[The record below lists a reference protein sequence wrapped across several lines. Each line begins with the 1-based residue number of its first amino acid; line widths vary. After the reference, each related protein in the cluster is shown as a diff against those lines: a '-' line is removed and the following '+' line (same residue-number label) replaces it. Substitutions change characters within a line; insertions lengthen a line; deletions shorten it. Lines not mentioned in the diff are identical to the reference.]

1 MEHQSVISLG
11 SNIVGREESV
21 MVALTALREICSD
34 GVDSGVYLTRPVSG
48 VGDDYANAV
57 FCGCYY
63 GDPQELTAR
72 LKQMEVMAGR
82 DEAARERGEVPIDLD
97 LVMVDGVVVRPKD
110 FARDYFIRG
119 YDIIRYKITT

>member
-1 MEHQSVISLG
+1 MEHLIVISLG
-11 SNIVGREESV
+11 SNIVRREESV

-57 FCGCYY
+57 FRGSYD
-63 GDPQELTAR
+63 GEPEELSAR
-72 LKQMEVMAGR
+72 LKQMEMMAGR

-97 LVMVDGVVVRPKD
+97 LVIVDGVVVRPKD
-110 FARDYFIRG
+110 FARDYFARG
-119 YDIIRYKITT
+119 FNIILDKQ